1 MRSVMKNKNPLRGA
15 FLATKQSFKRHLRG
29 CFAEF
34 TLSKANVLA
43 MTIALL
49 VLTVA
54 CQSSNNVNNSTEVWS
69 GFLEGKTIDISPE
82 VGGRI
87 TNVAVK
93 EGDVVQSGQPLALI
107 DDELIRLRIDVADA
121 NVVAAQAQL
130 KLLELGARSEDLKKA
145 EARVEQAQAAFLAAS
160 QAVTDTEAIR
170 ANPQALILAKTDAE
184 ARAFATEQQ
193 LIAAVKNAEATDEET
208 RFWEEQT
215 RNLEEGMTIILP
227 GGRVMYFDTPTARL
241 VYARDE
247 WNKASNRAWQAWAAV
262 ESANANARIAQDN
275 FKDISDQ
282 LSNPIALDN
291 RVNQA
296 RAARARA
303 AANLQAAQAG
313 LQILREGASPPQIQ
327 TARAIVDQAKA
338 ERAMLDKE
346 LARHTITAPR
356 VGIVTR
362 VAYRAGEIVAPG
374 QPIVRLSIEGD
385 LKLRVFVAFSQT
397 EKIRVGDAATIFVT
411 ELNNRKFTG
420 TIAHIADR
428 AEFSGR
434 QSQTDSERNAQ
445 LVAVEIAVK
454 DADAQVK
461 AGMPASVIFGTVP
474 AGLEL
479 KLPEL
484 FKSNTQK
491 FSGSLETQQTRV
503 ASEMSARAVAVR
515 VQRGDVI
522 KRGDVLVELD
532 DATIKT
538 ALSEADAAVRAAQSN
553 LDQVNEKARP
563 GTLALAQAGVAQAN
577 ADLTAARAALDS
589 ANRTIKTPQ
598 ELLTQLHIAEGK
610 VVAAKGEVG
619 RAEAMLASIKNQ
631 IEIAEQ
637 DLSRSG
643 KMRLAI
649 LQKQKEGAEASLR
662 AARNSLTASLRV
674 HELYKQ
680 MLAQPLELLA
690 AQHNAEHQTQIA
702 EAGLKIAQADWE
714 IAQRGAQKE
723 QIDWAEAKLRA
734 AQASQ
739 KIVQAQAKRFSIVA
753 PSDGQVIGKSIEPGE
768 TVRVGAPL
776 VTIADARELEMVVY
790 VPIGNIG
797 ELKVGQVG
805 KLSLPSLPSKS
816 FDAKIVYI
824 APEAEFKPANIYNSK
839 ERSEMVFAVRVSV
852 ANPNGELKAGLPA
865 DVTF

>member
-1 MRSVMKNKNPLRGA
+1 MRTEMKNTLSLRGA
-15 FLATKQSFKRHLRG
+15 FFATKQSVQRRLRDY
-29 CFAEF
+29 CAEF
-34 TLSKANVLA
+34 TVIIVLL
-43 MTIALL
+43 IF
-49 VLTVA
+49 TVA
-54 CQSSNNVNNSTEVWS
+54 CQAANGASNTTDVWS
-69 GFLEGKTIDISPE
+69 GFLEGKTIDLSPE

-87 TNVAVK
+87 TSVAVK
-93 EGDVVQSGQPLALI
+93 EGEVVQPGQPLVLI
-107 DDELIRLRIDVADA
+107 DDELIRWRIDAADA
-121 NVVAAQAQL
+121 NVAAAEAQL
-130 KLLELGARSEDLKKA
+130 KILELGARAEDLKKA
-145 EARVEQAQAAFLAAS
+145 QARVEQAQAAFLAAS
-160 QAVTDTEAIR
+160 QAVTDTESIR
-170 ANPQALILAKTDAE
+170 ANPQALIIAKTDAE
-184 ARAFATEQQ
+184 ARAFAASQQ
-193 LIAAVKNAEATDEET
+193 LIAAVKHAEAADEEV

-215 RNLEEGMTIILP
+215 RNLEEGMTLILP
-227 GGRVMYFDTPTARL
+227 GGRVMHFDTPTARL

-262 ESANANARIAQDN
+262 ESANANARIANDN
-275 FKDISDQ
+275 FQDISDQ
-282 LSNPIALDN
+282 LTNPIALDN
-291 RVNQA
+291 RVYQA
-296 RAARARA
+296 RAARDRA

-313 LQILREGASPPQIQ
+313 WQILRDGASQSQIQ
-327 TARAIVDQAKA
+327 IARAAVDQAKA
-338 ERAMLDKE
+338 VRAMLDQE
-346 LARHTITAPR
+346 LTRHTLTAPR
-356 VGIVTR
+356 AGIVTR

-374 QPIVRLSIEGD
+374 QAIVRLSIAGD

-397 EKIRVGDAATIFVT
+397 EKIRVGDVATIFVT
-411 ELNNRKFTG
+411 ELNNRKLTG
-420 TIAHIADR
+420 TIANIGDR

-434 QSQTDSERNAQ
+434 QAQTDSERNAQ
-445 LVAVEIAVK
+445 LVAVEIAVQET
-454 DADAQVK
+454 DPQVK

-484 FKSNTQK
+484 FKSKTQK
-491 FSGSLETQQTRV
+491 FSGSLETKQTRV

-515 VQRGDVI
+515 VQRGDGV

-532 DATIKT
+532 DAAIKT
-538 ALSEADAAVRAAQSN
+538 ALNEADAAVRAAQSN
-553 LDQVNEKARP
+553 LDQVNEKVRP

-589 ANRTIKTPQ
+589 ANRTLKTPQ

-610 VVAAKGEVG
+610 VVAAQGEIG
-619 RAEAMLASIKNQ
+619 RAEATLAGIKSQ

-649 LQKQKEGAEASLR
+649 LQKQKEGAEATLR
-662 AARNSLTASLRV
+662 AAQNSLTASLRTY
-674 HELYKQ
+674 ELHKQ
-680 MLAQPLELLA
+680 LLAQPLELLA
-690 AQHNAEHQTQIA
+690 AQHNAEHQTKIA
-702 EAGLKIAQADWE
+702 EAGLKIAQAE
-714 IAQRGAQKE
+714 LELTQRGAQKE
-723 QIDWAEAKLRA
+723 HIDLAEAKLRA

-768 TVRVGAPL
+768 TVRVGVPL
-776 VTIADARELEMVVY
+776 VTLADTRELEMLVY

-797 ELKVGQVG
+797 ALKVGQTG
-805 KLSLPSLPSKS
+805 KLTLPSLPGKS

-839 ERSEMVFAVRVSV
+839 ERSEMVFAVRVSI

>member
-1 MRSVMKNKNPLRGA
+1 M
-15 FLATKQSFKRHLRG
+15 
-29 CFAEF
+29 
-34 TLSKANVLA
+34 
-43 MTIALL
+43 
-49 VLTVA
+49 
-54 CQSSNNVNNSTEVWS
+54 
-69 GFLEGKTIDISPE
+69 
-82 VGGRI
+82 
-87 TNVAVK
+87 
-93 EGDVVQSGQPLALI
+93 
-107 DDELIRLRIDVADA
+107 
-121 NVVAAQAQL
+121 
-130 KLLELGARSEDLKKA
+130 
-145 EARVEQAQAAFLAAS
+145 
-160 QAVTDTEAIR
+160 
-170 ANPQALILAKTDAE
+170 
-184 ARAFATEQQ
+184 
-193 LIAAVKNAEATDEET
+193 
-208 RFWEEQT
+208 
-215 RNLEEGMTIILP
+215 
-227 GGRVMYFDTPTARL
+227 
-241 VYARDE
+241 
-247 WNKASNRAWQAWAAV
+247 
-262 ESANANARIAQDN
+262 
-275 FKDISDQ
+275 
-282 LSNPIALDN
+282 
-291 RVNQA
+291 
-296 RAARARA
+296 
-303 AANLQAAQAG
+303 
-313 LQILREGASPPQIQ
+313 
-327 TARAIVDQAKA
+327 
-338 ERAMLDKE
+338 
-346 LARHTITAPR
+346 
-356 VGIVTR
+356 
-362 VAYRAGEIVAPG
+362 
-374 QPIVRLSIEGD
+374 
-385 LKLRVFVAFSQT
+385 
-397 EKIRVGDAATIFVT
+397 
-411 ELNNRKFTG
+411 
-420 TIAHIADR
+420 
-428 AEFSGR
+428 
-434 QSQTDSERNAQ
+434 
-445 LVAVEIAVK
+445 
-454 DADAQVK
+454 
-461 AGMPASVIFGTVP
+461 
-474 AGLEL
+474 
-479 KLPEL
+479 
-484 FKSNTQK
+484 
-491 FSGSLETQQTRV
+491 
-503 ASEMSARAVAVR
+503 
-515 VQRGDVI
+515 
-522 KRGDVLVELD
+522 
-532 DATIKT
+532 
-538 ALSEADAAVRAAQSN
+538 RAAQSN

-805 KLSLPSLPSKS
+805 KLSLPSLPGKS